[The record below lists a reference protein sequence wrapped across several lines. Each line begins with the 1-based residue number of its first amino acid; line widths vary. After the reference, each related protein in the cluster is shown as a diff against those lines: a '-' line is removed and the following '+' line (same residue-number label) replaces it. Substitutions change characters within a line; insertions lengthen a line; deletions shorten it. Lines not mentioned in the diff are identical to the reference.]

1 MKEKA
6 MQRRE
11 DIVDNSPMAHTASN
25 GQVTRDM
32 GTKDYTTSAQNKAA
46 ELGEKV
52 HQKADEGMTKAAD
65 GVDTA
70 AGKLRERAEHTDG
83 MAAKAETKVADTMEQ
98 AAGYLREKD
107 TTAVRGDVETFVRE
121 HPIQALAGA
130 IVGGYVLGR
139 IFH

>member
-1 MKEKA
+1 MK
-6 MQRRE
+6 RHE
-11 DIVDNSPMAHTASN
+11 DIVDNSPMAQTASN

-32 GTKDYTTSAQNKAA
+32 HAKDYTTSAQNKAA

-52 HQKADEGMTKAAD
+52 QHKADEGMTRAAD
-65 GVDTA
+65 RVETA
-70 AGKLRERAEHTDG
+70 ADKLRERAEHADG
-83 MAAKAETKVADTMEQ
+83 MKAQAETKVADTMEQ

-121 HPIQALAGA
+121 HPMQALAGA